1 MFFRIRLTMIQVSVF
16 NLKVF
21 YKKYHVFEKI
31 LKITYSVEKSLIM
44 FFREIVKAYLTAIL
58 KNISNN

>member
-21 YKKYHVFEKI
+21 YKKYQVFEKI
-31 LKITYSVEKSLIM
+31 LKIIYSVEKSLII
-44 FFREIVKAYLTAIL
+44 FFREILKAYLTTIL

>member
-1 MFFRIRLTMIQVSVF
+1 MIQVSVF

>member
-1 MFFRIRLTMIQVSVF
+1 MFFRIHLTIIQGSVF

-21 YKKYHVFEKI
+21 YKKYQVFEKI

-44 FFREIVKAYLTAIL
+44 FFREILKAYLTAIL

>member
-21 YKKYHVFEKI
+21 YKKYQVFEKI
-31 LKITYSVEKSLIM
+31 LKIIYSVEKSLI
-44 FFREIVKAYLTAIL
+44 IL
-58 KNISNN
+58 F